1 MPATIGILTDLR
13 PIAVELAIN
22 WIIWIEEPRLTTGHC
37 RVYHLHTITTWT
49 WSWWR
54 RWRRWR
60 RWIGTS
66 VGVDFYIYFCDTGK
80 SILSIS
86 IYGYSYVSGTHIT
99 KVIGF
104 RIAR

>member
-22 WIIWIEEPRLTTGHC
+22 WIIWIEEPSLTTGHC
-37 RVYHLHTITTWT
+37 RVYHLHTIIALTWRRR
-49 WSWWR
+49 WWR
-54 RWRRWR
+54 WW

-66 VGVDFYIYFCDTGK
+66 IGVDIYLYFFDTGK

-86 IYGYSYVSGTHIT
+86 IDCYSYVSGTHIT
-99 KVIGF
+99 KVVGF
-104 RIAR
+104 RIAS